1 MAINPYD
8 PPSSRTANPL
18 VKSRVGVALV
28 CLHISAV
35 LYLLLGLLFPLLWT
49 LDDDGDKLNASAA
62 TGVSVFLFIF
72 CALIASGVEVVAYG
86 IHKRKFWGWVAGLI
100 VFGIYAPSIF
110 LPLGAF
116 GLWGLLAAGSR
127 AEFGV
132 GGSGGQPITHGDN
145 VPSP

>member
-35 LYLLLGLLFPLLWT
+35 LYLLLGLSLPLLLT
-49 LDDDGDKLNASAA
+49 LDDGGNLDASAA
-62 TGVSVFLFIF
+62 TGVSVFIFIF
-72 CALIASGVEVVAYG
+72 CALIAAGVEVVAYG

-100 VFGIYAPSIF
+100 VFGIYAPSLF

-132 GGSGGQPITHGDN
+132 GGSGGQPTTHGGN